1 MDTVVVL
8 AGGPVTAP
16 RELPADALVIAADSG
31 AELAPGRVDLAIGDF
46 DSIAPATLATLANVE
61 AHPAAKDTTDLELA
75 LDAALR
81 VGPRRVL
88 VLGSDGGRLD
98 HLLGSLLLLAS
109 DRYASVQLDAQ
120 LGPAAVHVIR
130 GGRTLLGERDELVSL
145 FAVHGPAHGVSTR
158 GLLYALDGETLEPG
172 SSRGTSNRF
181 AGSEAEVT
189 LTGGVLL
196 AVRPDGS
203 AVAGTA
209 S

>member
-8 AGGPVTAP
+8 AGGPIAAP
-16 RELPADALVIAADSG
+16 PELPPDALVIAADSG

-46 DSIAPATLATLANVE
+46 DSIAPATLAGLAHVE
-61 AHPAAKDTTDLELA
+61 AHPAAKDATDLELA

-81 VGPRRVL
+81 AAPRRVL

-109 DRYASVQLDAQ
+109 DRYASVQVDAR

-130 GGRTLLGERDELVSL
+130 GERMLTGEPDELVSL
-145 FAVHGPAHGVSTR
+145 FAVHGPAHRVSTR
-158 GLLYALDGETLEPG
+158 GLLYPLSGETLEPG

-181 AGSEAEVT
+181 VEREARVEVA
-189 LTGGVLL
+189 GGVLL
-196 AVRPDGS
+196 AVRPSGT
-203 AVAGTA
+203 AAAGTA